1 MNEPYKLIKPN
12 HINNSNNICNF
23 CCNNFI
29 PLTKYLKNNFGW
41 KYCMYCKDLCNN
53 NNMYFCKKNYVLTYE
68 LFMDL
73 IKDIKLPITYKVFRS
88 NGDIESNW
96 KLYDKFLL
104 DKYFLTWFRN
114 DWIILLTNGTLIKE
128 VSLEEVKIIN
138 INHNID
144 IIIDKLNNFL
154 I

>member
-1 MNEPYKLIKPN
+1 
-12 HINNSNNICNF
+12 
-23 CCNNFI
+23 
-29 PLTKYLKNNFGW
+29 
-41 KYCMYCKDLCNN
+41 
-53 NNMYFCKKNYVLTYE
+53 
-68 LFMDL
+68 MDL